1 MSLIIVRKKCVWKSA
16 WAPAAAWT
24 ASESA
29 ISCKENK
36 HCFLFSTAQK
46 QSKGAGADGDK
57 QAAGAE
63 R

>member
-1 MSLIIVRKKCVWKSA
+1 MWV
-16 WAPAAAWT
+16 AAASWT

-29 ISCKENK
+29 ILCKEK
-36 HCFLFSTAQK
+36 QTLLPISSACK

-63 R
+63 RKKWIPWGRN

>member
-1 MSLIIVRKKCVWKSA
+1 MCENQREPLLRPGLLQNQQFPVKKTNTV
-16 WAPAAAWT
+16 
-24 ASESA
+24 
-29 ISCKENK
+29 
-36 HCFLFSTAQK
+36 FSFQQLK